1 MSIRCLGQN
10 VLVLMSVN
18 VIICIDIACHN
29 GFASTRISEQFEQ
42 SLEGYCS
49 PDRHSLAWHGFTG
62 MGGLMA
68 NSLSDPTSVPRRR
81 TASRKFQAGQM
92 RIPKANLIPSFDL
105 GGPAEFLS

>member
-1 MSIRCLGQN
+1 
-10 VLVLMSVN
+10 
-18 VIICIDIACHN
+18 
-29 GFASTRISEQFEQ
+29 
-42 SLEGYCS
+42 
-49 PDRHSLAWHGFTG
+49 
-62 MGGLMA
+62 MA